1 MNLGIKR
8 IYLDNAS
15 STPIDKVVLLAM
27 YKNQLNN
34 FANPSAIHKQG
45 VLVKKIINNARESIA
60 NILNAHSDEIIF
72 TGNGTESDNLA
83 IRGII
88 NNYTKQNRLHI
99 ITTNIEHSAVL
110 RTCQKLETDEVEVS
124 YIQVGTNGI
133 VDSKLIKN
141 VLKENTKIVSIIYAN
156 NEIGTIQPIQEIA
169 KIIRY
174 HRKIYKTE
182 TPFFHIDATQAINY
196 LDINVNKLGVDLMTF
211 NGSKIYGPK
220 GIGVLYKR
228 RGVML
233 EPILFGGG
241 QENKLRS
248 GTENVSGI
256 IGISEA
262 LKICERKKDM
272 EVRRL
277 KELQSYFIS
286 ELEKKF
292 PRIILNGDLNK
303 RLPNIINISIPNIDS
318 ELLVI
323 ELDAKGIAVSSE
335 SACKSNDRHEGSY
348 VVKALRPDDKN
359 YGNIRFSMGRFTTKK
374 QIIYTLKSLG
384 QILKKYNVL

>member
-220 GIGVLYKR
+220 GVGVLYKK
-228 RGVML
+228 RGVGI
-233 EPILFGGG
+233 EPIIYGGD
-241 QENKLRS
+241 QEHGLRA
-248 GTENVSGI
+248 GTENLPTISG
-256 IGISEA
+256 
-262 LKICERKKDM
+262 L
-272 EVRRL
+272 
-277 KELQSYFIS
+277 
-286 ELEKKF
+286 
-292 PRIILNGDLNK
+292 
-303 RLPNIINISIPNIDS
+303 
-318 ELLVI
+318 
-323 ELDAKGIAVSSE
+323 AKAV
-335 SACKSNDRHEGSY
+335 
-348 VVKALRPDDKN
+348 
-359 YGNIRFSMGRFTTKK
+359 
-374 QIIYTLKSLG
+374 
-384 QILKKYNVL
+384 